1 MVNGFVLGGF
11 NWALSSAVIIL
22 LSSHF
27 SHSHVFPDSLST
39 LLHRSP
45 SHHGHLQQPSR
56 MLSATASCLAFC
68 HLPQS
73 SSAPSQPSSWW
84 EIGRSAFCSVPCS
97 PFALSSQ
104 RWPGEQNCLSV
115 FDPHVNSITDIF
127 YYFNLKVFSWSALRC
142 YPSPP
147 YSLPITP
154 QSITALLSSVLIL
167 SHPQWFPFTSTVLQH
182 NNFCLS
188 AFHLQGSLHPSNL
201 LQSPM
206 IFFSSP

>member
-1 MVNGFVLGGF
+1 
-11 NWALSSAVIIL
+11 
-22 LSSHF
+22 
-27 SHSHVFPDSLST
+27 
-39 LLHRSP
+39 
-45 SHHGHLQQPSR
+45 
-56 MLSATASCLAFC
+56 MLSATASRLAFC

-84 EIGRSAFCSVPCS
+84 EIGHSAFCSVPCS

-115 FDPHVNSITDIF
+115 FDPHMNSITDIF

-142 YPSPP
+142 YRSPP

-206 IFFSSP
+206 IFSSP